1 MKSMTIR
8 NLPDPIYDGLATS
21 AKAEHRSLQEQVRYI
36 LTNDVELRSR
46 SVCEKAA
53 EYRTK
58 LAGRKTEKSVVADLR
73 EDRER

>member
-1 MKSMTIR
+1 MR
-8 NLPDPIYDGLATS
+8 QAAS

-36 LTNDVELRSR
+36 LTNDVKLRSR

-58 LAGRKTEKSVVADLR
+58 LAGRKTVSSVVEDLR